1 LTIGLLLGIGMRG
14 RKQNVR
20 KSPFL
25 WTTLVT
31 RDVKEAIES
40 RLHLEAIRPE
50 GSHGHGES
58 PLRLSLVFSLVLAAA
73 KDHVLAQLQS

>member
-31 RDVKEAIES
+31 RDVKEAIK
-40 RLHLEAIRPE
+40 RAGFTWRPYV
-50 GSHGHGES
+50 
-58 PLRLSLVFSLVLAAA
+58 LRAHTATARAPSA
-73 KDHVLAQLQS
+73 